1 MLLYLFIVCLY
12 LSQQP
17 AVVQCQ
23 DFDTYFNFDAYNVSM
38 SHEDQHE
45 NNITST
51 RALFTRDFYDRD
63 LQMTFTLNPGKYCSI
78 LCGRHIP
85 GVTCKRP
92 QTPDSM
98 SVKFTLYQNGN
109 QGRQLN
115 WRNPGDRQFLTN
127 KRVVFV
133 IHGFMRSIDYPFM
146 KDFKDGFL
154 SYDYNVII
162 VDWTKGTAVT
172 YPQAIANARVVGAM
186 IGRAVINWEIASRTL
201 LTGFSLGA
209 PVASEAGQYVKKF
222 SNQMIDECHG
232 LDPAG
237 D

>member
-1 MLLYLFIVCLY
+1 MCLY
-12 LSQQP
+12 LSQQS

-23 DFDTYFNFDAYNVSM
+23 DFDTFFNFDAYNVSM

-51 RALFTRDFYDRD
+51 RALLTRDFYDRD

-78 LCGRHIP
+78 RCGRHIP

-98 SVKFTLYQNGN
+98 SVKFTLYQNAN

-133 IHGFMRSIDYPFM
+133 IHGFMRNIDYPFM

-209 PVASEAGQYVKKF
+209 PVASEAGQYVKQF

-237 D
+237 N